1 MYIGD
6 IPTPALILDKTAF
19 EENLKAMEQ
28 LLKGS
33 SLGLRPHYKSHKCAQ
48 IAKIQL
54 AHGAV
59 GMTCAKLSEA
69 EDLADSG
76 VENIL
81 IANQIVQPEKLLR
94 LAILA
99 GKCRLTVCVDHKA
112 NVDAVSAAAEAAGT
126 TVHCLVEFEIGMER
140 CGVTEK
146 EQVLELAQ
154 YIMRKKNLSF
164 EGIQAYAGHISHM
177 ESYEKR
183 QELTTANSKKVAA
196 LVEYLKE
203 NGVPV
208 NTVSGG
214 STGTAGIKA
223 EQGLYTELQAGSYIF
238 MDAAYEKLHTP
249 FKNSLFLL
257 TTVVSVKEGLAV
269 VDSGVKTCGV
279 DQGMPRFMEVEAKE
293 VVASEEHFQL
303 HKPSKKLKVGQL
315 LRIVPAHCCSTVNL
329 HDRIYLVEG
338 DKVIDRLWIT
348 GRGFGK

>member
-1 MYIGD
+1 MYIKD

-28 LLKGS
+28 LLEGS
-33 SLGLRPHYKSHKCAQ
+33 SLRLRPHYKSHKCAQ
-48 IAKIQL
+48 IAKMQL

-81 IANQIVQPEKLLR
+81 IANQIVQPEKLMK

-99 GKCRLTVCVDHKA
+99 GKCRLTVCVDDRQNA
-112 NVDAVSAAAEAAGT
+112 DALSQAAQAAGT

-140 CGVTEK
+140 CGLTEP

-154 YIMRKKNLSF
+154 YIMNKKGLAF

-177 ESYEKR
+177 ESKAQRESV
-183 QELTTANSKKVAA
+183 TTANSKKVAA
-196 LVEYLKE
+196 LVDYLKE
-203 NGVPV
+203 KGVPV
-208 NTVSGG
+208 STISGG
-214 STGTAGIKA
+214 STGTAEIKA
-223 EQGLYTELQAGSYIF
+223 AQGLYTELQAGSYIF
-238 MDAAYEKLHTP
+238 MDAAYEKLNTP

-257 TTVVSVKEGLAV
+257 TTVVSAREELAV

-279 DQGMPRFMEVEAKE
+279 DQGMPRFLGLDTRE

-303 HKPSKKLKVGQL
+303 HKPSEKLEVGQL

-348 GRGFGK
+348 GRKFGK